1 MAKVRQLGNAPI
13 TEALIDFRVTLPP
26 GDHTLAFRGLPDL
39 VKNDYPN
46 VEERRGAF
54 FSFAVQPGQPAI
66 SSASDVGDQGYIC
79 RSADNKNVVQ
89 FRPDG
94 LSCHRLAPYTAWNDL
109 LRRTTLAWEIFEAV
123 VRPTPIQLIVRN
135 INMLR
140 LPHDIDLD
148 NYLSFSPNA
157 PLGPRAFLSGFYSRV
172 TTRDLETMVNA
183 AIVQSSQ
190 PLADRSASNL
200 VLDIQVTRDVQPP
213 HTDIWATLEALHAAK
228 NDLFFESVEELA
240 LEPYQ

>member
-1 MAKVRQLGNAPI
+1 MAKVRPLNNAPI

-26 GDHTLAFRGLPDL
+26 GDHNAALRSLPDL
-39 VKNDYPN
+39 VKRDYPHA
-46 VEERRGAF
+46 EERRGAF
-54 FSFAVQPGQPAI
+54 FTFAVQPGQPPA
-66 SSASDVGDQGYIC
+66 SSASDIGDQGYIC
-79 RSADNKNVVQ
+79 RSNDNKNAIQ

-94 LSCHRLAPYTAWNDL
+94 FSCHRLAPYTAWDDL
-109 LRRTTLAWEIFEAV
+109 LRRSQAAWQIFESV
-123 VRPTPIQLIVRN
+123 IHSTPIQLIVRN

-172 TTRDLETMVNA
+172 TTRDLDTKVNA

-200 VLDIQVTRDVQPP
+200 MLDIQVMRDVQPP
-213 HTDIWATLEALHAAK
+213 YTDIWETLEVLHHTK
-228 NDLFFESVEELA
+228 NTLFFESVGELA
-240 LEPYQ
+240 LKPYQ